1 MQENLWNTNCM
12 KNSVPN
18 ILSFL
23 FIFFYLLAS
32 SSCIV
37 SEYGTKTKNA
47 LVKGSSYVG
56 EKSKILYQ
64 STKSTLGFKDE
75 KKVSVKP
82 MSVSKS
88 KFGALADGTKVSKY
102 TLTNANGMKVG
113 ILDYGGT
120 VKEIF
125 APDRNGK
132 MANVSLGFSTIEE
145 YVEKS
150 PYFGCITGR
159 YANRIAAGKFTLEGE
174 EYTLAT
180 NNGPNHLHGG
190 DKGFDKFVWEARVIE
205 TGTGVEFTRVSKD
218 GEEGYPG
225 TLKCK
230 VTYSLNNDNELV
242 VEYEATTDK
251 ATVINLTN
259 HTYFNLAGE
268 GAETI
273 LDHDLLLPGDQFVAT
288 DETNI
293 PTAIEKVEGTP
304 LDFRKF
310 VKIGK
315 RIESENTQIKYGKG
329 YDHTWLVGSKKN
341 EEGLNHA
348 ATLKHQGSGRILE
361 IFTDQPGIQ
370 FYSGNYLDGTLV
382 GHGGKKYP
390 LRSGMCLETQVFPDS
405 PNRQGQDGWKSCV
418 LRPGQVYTHKTVHR
432 FFAE

>member
-1 MQENLWNTNCM
+1 MH
-12 KNSVPN
+12 
-18 ILSFL
+18 SFR
-23 FIFFYLLAS
+23 IWY
-32 SSCIV
+32 
-37 SEYGTKTKNA
+37 KTQNA

-56 EKSKILYQ
+56 EKSKSLYQ

-88 KFGALADGTKVSKY
+88 KFGALADGTKASKY

-132 MANVSLGFSTIEE
+132 MANVSLGFATIEE

-225 TLKCK
+225 TFE
-230 VTYSLNNDNELV
+230 V
-242 VEYEATTDK
+242 
-251 ATVINLTN
+251 
-259 HTYFNLAGE
+259 
-268 GAETI
+268 
-273 LDHDLLLPGDQFVAT
+273 
-288 DETNI
+288 
-293 PTAIEKVEGTP
+293 
-304 LDFRKF
+304 
-310 VKIGK
+310 
-315 RIESENTQIKYGKG
+315 
-329 YDHTWLVGSKKN
+329 
-341 EEGLNHA
+341 
-348 ATLKHQGSGRILE
+348 
-361 IFTDQPGIQ
+361 
-370 FYSGNYLDGTLV
+370 
-382 GHGGKKYP
+382 
-390 LRSGMCLETQVFPDS
+390 
-405 PNRQGQDGWKSCV
+405 
-418 LRPGQVYTHKTVHR
+418 
-432 FFAE
+432 